1 METMKQLSVCMIVKD
16 EQDLLSRCLDSLQ
29 GIADEIV
36 IVDTGSQDETK
47 AIAKRYTDKIYDYQ
61 WNQDFAAA
69 RNESLRH
76 ATGKWVLVLDA
87 DEYLAANDH
96 TDWID
101 FLSTEQPKS
110 NIAYTL
116 PVINFTGEKD
126 YEDEITTSPVTRLFP
141 NFNNI
146 HFERPIHEQLTR
158 GTAGELYHKKI
169 DLKIYHTG
177 YQVSRVVKKDKHE
190 RNMLIF
196 DRMKKDGSL
205 STYDWYTMGNQYR
218 YAKEEEQAINC
229 YERALTGQ
237 DENTAWYP
245 HCVIGLISLY
255 YKHDRL
261 NLSWKL
267 TEESL
272 IRYAEYPEYHFIKGV
287 HLETLGF
294 LEEAIYSYKKAID
307 VGEKRATQNQEFWLA
322 EPGYAFESP
331 VSQLVSLS
339 YRLKNNQQAVYWLSR
354 FLNKNNKNPK
364 VLLQL
369 LEWLGQNENEEAVID
384 LLNRTYDL
392 SVPENHMFLFKVSLA
407 LGYNGLIAHYSRN
420 VAEFNGLSKAERVR
434 LAIVREDRLGWER
447 EVKSLREDRSE
458 DAENEW
464 LQFALGSLIW
474 QDSFILK
481 KCKVMNLEEEVQIV
495 NDLLIGILEK
505 NSTISEKQLDRHA
518 EGLFRIGKHLFLMRK
533 FDAFDSFI
541 QAVQSPSLI
550 NHLANYFYELNLLE
564 MAINYYSILLSK
576 NQLNA
581 ESLENLGQYH
591 TNEELRK
598 EATEFLELAI
608 KAEPKKRHLYVPLI
622 RQAEV
627 SQKHAFISK
636 FQNQFPEFISISFI
650 ACFLEKQIE
659 VL

>member
-1 METMKQLSVCMIVKD
+1 MKQLSICMIVKD
-16 EQDLLSRCLDSLQ
+16 EQDLLPRCLDSLQ
-29 GIADEIV
+29 GIADEII

-76 ATGKWVLVLDA
+76 ATGKWILVLDA
-87 DEYLAANDH
+87 DEYLAAVDYKE
-96 TDWID
+96 WLD
-101 FLSTEQPKS
+101 FLATEQPAS

-141 NFNNI
+141 NFKSI
-146 HFERPIHEQLTR
+146 YFERPIHEQLTR
-158 GTAGELYHKKI
+158 GTEGKLYHKKI

-177 YQVSRVVKKDKHE
+177 YQTSRVVKKDKHE

-196 DRMKKDGSL
+196 DRMKKNGNL

-218 YAKEEEQAINC
+218 YAKEEERAIDC
-229 YERALTGQ
+229 YERALKGH

-245 HCVIGLISLY
+245 HCIIGLISLY
-255 YKHDRL
+255 YKHDQL
-261 NLSWKL
+261 NLSWLLIEK
-267 TEESL
+267 SL
-272 IRYAEYPEYHFIKGV
+272 VSYQEYPEYHFVKGV

-294 LEEAIYSYKKAID
+294 LEEAIDSYKAAIN
-307 VGEKRATQNQEFWLA
+307 VGEKRAAQNQEFWLA

-339 YRLKNNQQAVYWLSR
+339 YRLKDNQQAVYWLSR
-354 FLNKNNKNPK
+354 LLNKNNKNPR

-384 LLNRTYDL
+384 FLNRTYDL
-392 SVPENHMFLFKVSLA
+392 SVHENHIFLFKVSLA
-407 LGYNGLIAHYSRN
+407 LGYDGLIAHYSRN
-420 VAEFNGLSKAERVR
+420 ISDFHNFSKAERVR
-434 LAIVREDRLGWER
+434 LAIAREDRLGWEK
-447 EVKSLREDRSE
+447 EVRSSQESRSE

-464 LQFALGSLIW
+464 LQFALGALTW
-474 QDSFILK
+474 KDSSVLR
-481 KCKVMNLEEEVQIV
+481 KCKVMDLDEEIQTI
-495 NDLLIGILEK
+495 NKLLIDILDK
-505 NSTISEKQLDRHA
+505 KDMISPEQSDRHA
-518 EGLFRIGKHLFLMRK
+518 DGFFRIAKHLFLMRK
-533 FDAFDSFI
+533 LDVFDSFI

-550 NHLANYFYELNLLE
+550 NRLANYFYELNLLE

-591 TNEELRK
+591 TNEGMK
-598 EATEFLELAI
+598 AEAIEFLDLAI
-608 KAEPKKRHLYVPLI
+608 KSEPKKRHLYVPLI
-622 RQAEV
+622 RQADA
-627 SQKHAFISK
+627 SRKQAFISE
-636 FQNQFPEFISISFI
+636 FQDQFPEFMTISFI
-650 ACFLEKQIE
+650 ASFLEKQIE